1 MFKRILFTAMLFGI
15 ILLSAEA
22 QSSKQCL
29 KFLVSPEIKNTTD
42 SSVVIVWQTNQP
54 TNAQIV
60 IYTQTERKI
69 VDIEEMNEKH
79 EIVINELLPDTVY
92 FYRIIASSGTTGIVT
107 PLKITQ
113 TAVRILKKTEEELT
127 DNNQQ

>member
-1 MFKRILFTAMLFGI
+1 MFKRILFII
-15 ILLSAEA
+15 ILLSIYPFYAQA

-69 VDIEEMNEKH
+69 VDINEMNEKH
-79 EIVINELLPDTVY
+79 EIVINQLLPDTVY
-92 FYRIIASSGTTGIVT
+92 FYRIIASSGSVGIVT

-113 TAVRILKKTEEELT
+113 TAAKILKETE
-127 DNNQQ
+127 DVINN